1 MPSNHILPV
10 NRLCLKN
17 VSTEDGAIGPSG
29 NHEEY
34 KHREGRDSLLF
45 TPSMNSLPVLRT
57 EFSLNTSSTINICVM
72 NKMKEGSIPLPSS
85 LESISTHSCFL
96 LYLSLDR
103 NSAVRQYL
111 SVIYILAAF
120 KPLLEVFGKMLWP
133 LCRLSLSQQW
143 KVSVARPYPSS
154 SPCTWSRYE
163 VFGRTK
169 NLFIGH

>member
-17 VSTEDGAIGPSG
+17 VSTEHGAMGPLG

-45 TPSMNSLPVLRT
+45 TPSMNSFPVLRT

-85 LESISTHSCFL
+85 LESISTHSL
-96 LYLSLDR
+96 LPLILKSSSFNR

-111 SVIYILAAF
+111 SVYIL
-120 KPLLEVFGKMLWP
+120 LLSHFSRVQ
-133 LCRLSLSQQW
+133 LC
-143 KVSVARPYPSS
+143 ATP
-154 SPCTWSRYE
+154 
-163 VFGRTK
+163 
-169 NLFIGH
+169 